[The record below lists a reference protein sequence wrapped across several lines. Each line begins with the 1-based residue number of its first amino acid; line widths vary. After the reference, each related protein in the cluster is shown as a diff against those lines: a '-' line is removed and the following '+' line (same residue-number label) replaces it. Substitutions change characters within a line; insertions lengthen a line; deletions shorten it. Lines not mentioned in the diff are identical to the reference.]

1 MISVRNWYWEGPTSF
16 WNKTQRLKESK
27 KVTNE
32 NPRATSM
39 YKVLRPLLAR
49 TPSKDGCAVDTCG
62 VCPDPR
68 KKRLITPK
76 KGVTIQSN
84 KRVDPIK

>member
-1 MISVRNWYWEGPTSF
+1 M
-16 WNKTQRLKESK
+16 
-27 KVTNE
+27 
-32 NPRATSM
+32 
-39 YKVLRPLLAR
+39 
-49 TPSKDGCAVDTCG
+49 AVDTCG

-84 KRVDPIK
+84 KIVDPIR